1 MLNSLFES
9 IRSFPLE
16 SLLAVLVSV
25 FGSVGSIKVF
35 QVLFEFL
42 FKNRKKIMALVQSN
56 IDSLEKKIYKKL
68 DDIVGGYNEILE
80 KLDNLDIKSDDE
92 LKNILKSYIDT
103 VLEQD
108 IDLKLQFNEKV
119 GSLSK
124 KLAPAPK
131 EIHNIESEI
140 HKTEEIH
147 NVEVEIQKNE
157 ETKEDKAKTNKPKVR
172 KKRARRVAK

>member
-35 QVLFEFL
+35 QVLFELL

-56 IDSLEKKIYKKL
+56 VDSLEKKIYKKL

-92 LKNILKSYIDT
+92 VKNILKSYIDT

-119 GSLSK
+119 RSLSN
-124 KLAPAPK
+124 KLAPAPE
-131 EIHNIESEI
+131 EIRNIEIEI
-140 HKTEEIH
+140 QKTEETK
-147 NVEVEIQKNE
+147 EAE
-157 ETKEDKAKTNKPKVR
+157 ETKEDKAKTSKPNGR

>member
-35 QVLFEFL
+35 QVLFELL

-56 IDSLEKKIYKKL
+56 VDSLEKRIYKKL

-92 LKNILKSYIDT
+92 VKNILKSYIDT

-119 GSLSK
+119 RSLSK
-124 KLAPAPK
+124 KPAPAPE
-131 EIHNIESEI
+131 EIHNIEIEI
-140 HKTEEIH
+140 QKTEETK
-147 NVEVEIQKNE
+147 EVEE
-157 ETKEDKAKTNKPKVR
+157 AKEDKAKTSKPKVR